1 MAEPE
6 PIRIG
11 PRRFEWGARTYVMGV
26 LNVSPDSFSG
36 DGVADAGRAV
46 ERALRMRAEGADIID
61 VGGESTRPGWS
72 PVAAGEELRRVL
84 PVIERLREEA
94 ADLPISIDTGKPA
107 VADAAL
113 AAGANLLN
121 DVNGLRGDA
130 ALAAVAAV
138 AADHDAPVVAMHN
151 QRGRERSQDPVDAVH
166 QGFMASLAAADDAG
180 IAPERVIL
188 DPGFGFGWEA
198 AENYEILRRLSE
210 LRLWRRPLLAGVSRK
225 RMAGEQ
231 QGDPAGDRVEGS
243 IALSVLAIAGGADI
257 IRVHDVGALARAAR
271 VADAALR
278 GGRDDG

>member
-36 DGVADAGRAV
+36 DGVADAGLAV

-72 PVAAGEELRRVL
+72 PVDAEEELRRVL
-84 PVIERLREEA
+84 PVIERLREAA
-94 ADLPISIDTGKPA
+94 ADLPISIDTGKPS

-113 AAGANLLN
+113 AAGADLLN

-130 ALAAVAAV
+130 ALAGV
-138 AADHDAPVVAMHN
+138 AADHDALVAAMHN

-180 IAPERVIL
+180 IARERVIL

-198 AENYEILRRLSE
+198 AENYEILRRLPE
-210 LRLWRRPLLAGVSRK
+210 LRLWRRPLLTGVSRK
-225 RMAGEQ
+225 RMTGEQ
-231 QGDPAGDRVEGS
+231 RGDPAGDRVEGS

-271 VADAALR
+271 VADDALR

>member
-1 MAEPE
+1 MEGPE

-36 DGVADAGRAV
+36 DGVADAGLAV

-72 PVAAGEELRRVL
+72 PVDAEEELRRVL
-84 PVIERLREEA
+84 PVIERLREA
-94 ADLPISIDTGKPA
+94 AVELPISIDTGKPS

-113 AAGANLLN
+113 AAGADLLN

-130 ALAAVAAV
+130 ALAGV
-138 AADHDAPVVAMHN
+138 AADHDAPVVTMHN

-180 IAPERVIL
+180 IAQERVIL

-198 AENYEILRRLSE
+198 AENYEILRRLAE

-231 QGDPAGDRVEGS
+231 RGDPAEDRVEGS

-271 VADAALR
+271 VADDALR
-278 GGRDDG
+278 ERRNDD

>member
-1 MAEPE
+1 MAGPE

-11 PRRFEWGARTYVMGV
+11 PRRFEWGPRTYVMGV

-36 DGVADAGRAV
+36 DGVADAGQAV
-46 ERALRMRAEGADIID
+46 ERALRMREAGADIID

-72 PVAAGEELRRVL
+72 PVEAEEELRRVL
-84 PVIERLREEA
+84 PVIERLREAA
-94 ADLPISIDTGKPA
+94 ADLPISIDTGKPS
-107 VADAAL
+107 VAAAAL
-113 AAGANLLN
+113 AAGADLLN

-130 ALAAVAAV
+130 GLAAVAAE
-138 AADHDAPVVAMHN
+138 HDAPVVAMHN

-180 IAPERVIL
+180 IARERVIL

-198 AENYEILRRLSE
+198 VENYEILRRLPE

-231 QGDPAGDRVEGS
+231 RGDPAEDRVEGS

-257 IRVHDVGALARAAR
+257 IRVHDVPALARAAR
-271 VADAALR
+271 VADDALR
-278 GGRDDG
+278 GRRGDG

>member
-11 PRRFEWGARTYVMGV
+11 PRRFEWGSRTYVMGV

-36 DGVADAGRAV
+36 DGVADAGLAV
-46 ERALRMRAEGADIID
+46 ERALRMQAEGADIID

-72 PVAAGEELRRVL
+72 PVDAEEELRRVL
-84 PVIERLREEA
+84 PVIERLREAA
-94 ADLPISIDTGKPA
+94 ADLPISIDTGKPS

-113 AAGANLLN
+113 AAGADLLN

-130 ALAAVAAV
+130 ALAGV
-138 AADHDAPVVAMHN
+138 AADHDAPVAAMHN

-180 IAPERVIL
+180 IARERVIL

-231 QGDPAGDRVEGS
+231 RGDPAGDRVEGS

-271 VADAALR
+271 VADDALR

>member
-1 MAEPE
+1 MAGPE

-11 PRRFEWGARTYVMGV
+11 PRRFEWGPRTYVMGV

-36 DGVADAGRAV
+36 DGVADAGQAV
-46 ERALRMRAEGADIID
+46 ERALRMREAGADIID

-72 PVAAGEELRRVL
+72 PVDAEEELRRVL
-84 PVIERLREEA
+84 PVIERLREAA
-94 ADLPISIDTGKPA
+94 ADLPISIDTGKPS

-113 AAGANLLN
+113 AAGADLLN

-130 ALAAVAAV
+130 GLARVAAE
-138 AADHDAPVVAMHN
+138 HDAPVVAMHN

-180 IAPERVIL
+180 IARERVIL

-198 AENYEILRRLSE
+198 AENYEILRRLPE

-231 QGDPAGDRVEGS
+231 RGDPAEDRVEGS

-271 VADAALR
+271 VADDALR
-278 GGRDDG
+278 ERRDDG

>member
-1 MAEPE
+1 MAGPE

-11 PRRFEWGARTYVMGV
+11 PRRFEWGPRTYVMGV

-36 DGVADAGRAV
+36 DGLADAGRAV
-46 ERALRMRAEGADIID
+46 ERALRMREAGADIID

-72 PVAAGEELRRVL
+72 PVEAEEELRRVL
-84 PVIERLREEA
+84 PVIERLREAA
-94 ADLPISIDTGKPA
+94 ADLPISIDTGKPT
-107 VADAAL
+107 VAAAAL
-113 AAGANLLN
+113 AAGADLLN

-130 ALAAVAAV
+130 GLAAVAAE
-138 AADHDAPVVAMHN
+138 HDAPVVAMHN

-180 IAPERVIL
+180 IARERVIL

-198 AENYEILRRLSE
+198 AENYEILRRLAE

-231 QGDPAGDRVEGS
+231 RGDPAGDRVEGS
-243 IALSVLAIAGGADI
+243 IALSVIAIAGGADI

-271 VADAALR
+271 VADDALR
-278 GGRDDG
+278 ERRGDG

>member
-1 MAEPE
+1 MAGPE

-11 PRRFEWGARTYVMGV
+11 PRRFEWGPRTYVMGV

-36 DGVADAGRAV
+36 DGVADAGQAV
-46 ERALRMRAEGADIID
+46 ERALRMREAGADIID

-72 PVAAGEELRRVL
+72 PVEAEEELRRVL
-84 PVIERLREEA
+84 PVIERMREAA
-94 ADLPISIDTGKPA
+94 ADLPISIDTGKPS
-107 VADAAL
+107 VAAAAL
-113 AAGANLLN
+113 AAGADLLN

-130 ALAAVAAV
+130 GLAAVASE
-138 AADHDAPVVAMHN
+138 HDAPVVAMHN

-180 IAPERVIL
+180 IARERVIL

-198 AENYEILRRLSE
+198 AENYEILRRLPE

-231 QGDPAGDRVEGS
+231 RGDPAGDRVEGS

-257 IRVHDVGALARAAR
+257 IRVHDVPALARAAR
-271 VADAALR
+271 VADDALR
-278 GGRDDG
+278 GRRGDG

>member
-1 MAEPE
+1 MAGPE
-6 PIRIG
+6 PIRVG
-11 PRRFEWGARTYVMGV
+11 PRRFEWGPRTYVMGV

-46 ERALRMRAEGADIID
+46 ERALRMREAGADIID

-72 PVAAGEELRRVL
+72 PVDAEEELRRVL
-84 PVIERLREEA
+84 PVIERLREAA

-113 AAGANLLN
+113 AAGADLLN

-130 ALAAVAAV
+130 GLARVAAE
-138 AADHDAPVVAMHN
+138 HDAPVVAMHN

-180 IAPERVIL
+180 IAREQVIL

-198 AENYEILRRLSE
+198 AENYEILRRLAE

-231 QGDPAGDRVEGS
+231 RGDPAGDRVEGS
-243 IALSVLAIAGGADI
+243 IALSVIAIAGGADI

-271 VADAALR
+271 VADDALR
-278 GGRDDG
+278 ERRGDG

>member
-1 MAEPE
+1 MAGPE

-11 PRRFEWGARTYVMGV
+11 PRRFEWGPRTYVMGV

-46 ERALRMRAEGADIID
+46 ERALRMREEGADIID

-72 PVAAGEELRRVL
+72 PVDAEEELRRVL
-84 PVIERLREEA
+84 PVIERLREAA

-113 AAGANLLN
+113 AAGADLLN

-130 ALAAVAAV
+130 GLAKVAAE
-138 AADHDAPVVAMHN
+138 HDAPVVAMHN

-180 IAPERVIL
+180 IARERVIL

-198 AENYEILRRLSE
+198 AENYEILRRLPE

-231 QGDPAGDRVEGS
+231 RGDPAGDRVEGS

-257 IRVHDVGALARAAR
+257 IRVHDVPALARAAR
-271 VADAALR
+271 VADDALR
-278 GGRDDG
+278 ERRDDG

>member
-1 MAEPE
+1 MAGPE

-11 PRRFEWGARTYVMGV
+11 PRRFEWGPRTYVMGV

-46 ERALRMRAEGADIID
+46 ERALRMREAGADIID

-72 PVAAGEELRRVL
+72 PVEAEEELRRVL
-84 PVIERLREEA
+84 PVIERLREAA

-130 ALAAVAAV
+130 GLARVAAE
-138 AADHDAPVVAMHN
+138 HDAPVVAMHN

-166 QGFMASLAAADDAG
+166 QGFMASLAAANDAG
-180 IAPERVIL
+180 IARERVIL

-198 AENYEILRRLSE
+198 AENYEILRRLPE

-231 QGDPAGDRVEGS
+231 RGDPAGDRVEGS
-243 IALSVLAIAGGADI
+243 IALSVIAIAGGADI

-271 VADAALR
+271 VADDALR
-278 GGRDDG
+278 ERRDDG

>member
-1 MAEPE
+1 MAGPE

-11 PRRFEWGARTYVMGV
+11 PRRFEWGLRTYVMGV

-36 DGVADAGRAV
+36 DGVADAGQAV
-46 ERALRMRAEGADIID
+46 ERALRMREAGADIID

-72 PVAAGEELRRVL
+72 PVEAEEELRRVL
-84 PVIERLREEA
+84 PVIERLREAA

-107 VADAAL
+107 VADSAL
-113 AAGANLLN
+113 AAGADLLN

-130 ALAAVAAV
+130 GLARVAAE
-138 AADHDAPVVAMHN
+138 HDAPVVAMHN

-180 IAPERVIL
+180 IVRERVIL

-198 AENYEILRRLSE
+198 AENYEILRRLPE

-231 QGDPAGDRVEGS
+231 RGDPAGDRVEGS
-243 IALSVLAIAGGADI
+243 IALSVIAIAGGADI
-257 IRVHDVGALARAAR
+257 IRVHDVPALARAAR
-271 VADAALR
+271 VADDALR
-278 GGRDDG
+278 GRRGDG

>member
-1 MAEPE
+1 MAGPE

-11 PRRFEWGARTYVMGV
+11 PRRFEWGPRTYVMGV

-46 ERALRMRAEGADIID
+46 ERALRMREAGADIID

-72 PVAAGEELRRVL
+72 PVEAEEELRRVL
-84 PVIERLREEA
+84 PVIERLREAA
-94 ADLPISIDTGKPA
+94 ADLPISIDTGKPS
-107 VADAAL
+107 VAAAAL
-113 AAGANLLN
+113 AAGADLLN
-121 DVNGLRGDA
+121 DVNGLRDDA
-130 ALAAVAAV
+130 GLARVAAE
-138 AADHDAPVVAMHN
+138 HDAPVVAMHN

-180 IAPERVIL
+180 IARERVIL

-198 AENYEILRRLSE
+198 SENYEILRRLPE

-231 QGDPAGDRVEGS
+231 RGDPAEDRVEGS

-271 VADAALR
+271 AADDALR
-278 GGRDDG
+278 GRRGDG

>member
-1 MAEPE
+1 MAGPE

-11 PRRFEWGARTYVMGV
+11 PRRFEWGPRTYVMGV

-46 ERALRMRAEGADIID
+46 ERALRMREAGADIID

-72 PVAAGEELRRVL
+72 PVEAEEELRRVL
-84 PVIERLREEA
+84 PVIERLREAA
-94 ADLPISIDTGKPA
+94 ADLPISIDTGKPS
-107 VADAAL
+107 VADSAL

-130 ALAAVAAV
+130 GLATVAAE
-138 AADHDAPVVAMHN
+138 HDAPVVAMHN

-180 IAPERVIL
+180 IARERVIL

-198 AENYEILRRLSE
+198 AENYEILRRLPE

-231 QGDPAGDRVEGS
+231 RGDPAEDRVEGS

-271 VADAALR
+271 VADDALR
-278 GGRDDG
+278 ERRGDG

>member
-1 MAEPE
+1 MAGPE

-11 PRRFEWGARTYVMGV
+11 PRRFEWGSRTYVMGV

-36 DGVADAGRAV
+36 DGVTDAGRAV
-46 ERALRMRAEGADIID
+46 ERALRMREAGADIID

-72 PVAAGEELRRVL
+72 PVDAEEELRRVL
-84 PVIERLREEA
+84 PVIERLRAAA
-94 ADLPISIDTGKPA
+94 ADLPISIDTGKPS

-113 AAGANLLN
+113 AAGADLLN

-130 ALAAVAAV
+130 ALAAVAAE
-138 AADHDAPVVAMHN
+138 HDAPVVAMHN

-180 IAPERVIL
+180 IARERMIL

-198 AENYEILRRLSE
+198 SENYEILRRLAE
-210 LRLWRRPLLAGVSRK
+210 LRLWRRPLLTGVSRK

-231 QGDPAGDRVEGS
+231 RGDPAGDRVEGS

-257 IRVHDVGALARAAR
+257 IRVHDVPALVRAAR
-271 VADAALR
+271 VADDALR
-278 GGRDDG
+278 ERRDDG

>member
-1 MAEPE
+1 MAGPE
-6 PIRIG
+6 PIRVG
-11 PRRFEWGARTYVMGV
+11 PRRFEWGPRTYVMGV

-46 ERALRMRAEGADIID
+46 ERALRMREAGADIID

-72 PVAAGEELRRVL
+72 PVEAEEELRRVL
-84 PVIERLREEA
+84 PVIERLREAA

-107 VADAAL
+107 VAAAAL
-113 AAGANLLN
+113 AAGADLLN

-130 ALAAVAAV
+130 GLAAVAAE
-138 AADHDAPVVAMHN
+138 HDAPVVAMHN

-180 IAPERVIL
+180 IARERVIL

-198 AENYEILRRLSE
+198 AENYEILRRLPE

-231 QGDPAGDRVEGS
+231 RGDPAGDRVEGS

-271 VADAALR
+271 VADDALR
-278 GGRDDG
+278 ERRGDG